1 MPSAQRQL
9 IVGLVQIN
17 RALNLSRQ
25 RFKGR
30 RQPGGSVGSAAAP
43 ATEAD
48 RWQLFPYSVGML
60 QAYAQAHASSPTAFR
75 FLAPI
80 HVPLAIDD
88 AVARLEG
95 ADVVG
100 FSVYVWNVEL
110 SLAIARRLKAV
121 RPATLIVFGGP
132 QVPDRAE
139 TFLRQNPA
147 VDLAC
152 HGQGETTFLAILEQ
166 AANVDGEA
174 ADWDRVP
181 GVSFLD
187 ADRRF
192 HHQPQGP
199 RLTDLSTIPSP
210 YLSGVFDPLIA
221 EHARSKWIM
230 MWETNRGCPFACTF
244 CDWGSAVAS
253 KVFQFDRERLK
264 AELEWFARLGG
275 ETVFC
280 CDANFGILPRDVDLA
295 RDAIETK
302 QRYGLPRTLAVQN
315 TKNATERAYTV
326 QKMLADAG
334 MNAGVTI
341 SMQST
346 DARTLKAVKRDNISL
361 GSFLELQRRYTRD
374 RIETYSD
381 MILAL
386 PEETFDSFANGISE
400 VIANGQHNR
409 IQFYNC
415 SLLPNAEMNDPA
427 QRACYGLE
435 SVAQRM
441 VDMHGPVQ
449 ALQDSPAEHLEVVVA
464 TGAMP
469 AADWVRAKAYSWM
482 TDLLYFDRLL
492 HIPFVL
498 AQAWWRL
505 RYRELVDAMIAADP
519 VRFPV
524 VAELYA
530 GLVGHAR
537 GIQQGGIEYIP
548 SPEWL
553 DLCWPADQH
562 ALIQLTTSFKTDDF
576 YQEAGQIL
584 AELLNRRA
592 PGADP
597 APLLEAV
604 DVNRQM
610 FRLPF
615 EIDDLEIELQ
625 HNILEAYHGAL
636 ISERVPLRQA
646 RFHVQISRT
655 RPIWLS
661 WDDWFEHLIF
671 CQNQKA
677 TYLYPALMVH
687 EPSEEMV
694 SYA

>member
-1 MPSAQRQL
+1 M
-9 IVGLVQIN
+9 QIN

-30 RQPGGSVGSAAAP
+30 RQPGGSVRAAAAP
-43 ATEAD
+43 ATDAD
-48 RWQLFPYSVGML
+48 RWQLFPYSVGVL
-60 QAYAQAHASSPTAFR
+60 QAYAEAHAASPAARR
-75 FLAPI
+75 FLPPI
-80 HVPLAIDD
+80 HVPLAVDD
-88 AVARLEG
+88 AVARLDG

-100 FSVYVWNVEL
+100 FSVYVWNIEL

-121 RPATLIVFGGP
+121 RPSTLIVFGGP

-139 TFLRQNPA
+139 DFLRQNPA

-152 HGQGETTFLAILEQ
+152 HGQGETTFLAVLER
-166 AANVDGEA
+166 ADRR
-174 ADWDRVP
+174 DWDQIA

-187 ADRRF
+187 GSGQF
-192 HHQPQGP
+192 HHRAQGP
-199 RLTDLSTIPSP
+199 RLTDLSVIPSP

-221 EHARSKWIM
+221 ANPRGKWIM

-253 KVFQFDRERLK
+253 KVFQFDRERLR
-264 AELEWFARLGG
+264 AELDWFGRLGG

-295 RDAIETK
+295 HDAIETK
-302 QRYGLPRTLAVQN
+302 RRYGLPRTLAVQN
-315 TKNATERAYTV
+315 TKNATERSYTV
-326 QKMLADAG
+326 QKLLADAG

-341 SMQST
+341 SLQST
-346 DARTLKAVKRDNISL
+346 DPRTLKAVKRDNISL

-386 PEETFDSFANGISE
+386 PEETFESFANGISE
-400 VIANGQHNR
+400 VIGNGQHNR

-427 QRACYGLE
+427 QRARYGLQ

-441 VDMHGPVQ
+441 IDMHGPVQ
-449 ALQDSPAEHLEVVVA
+449 GLEEQPGEQLEIVVA
-464 TGAMP
+464 TAAMP
-469 AADWVRAKAYSWM
+469 AADWVRGKAYLWM

-492 HIPFVL
+492 QIPFVL
-498 AQAWWRL
+498 AQAWWKL
-505 RYRELVDAMIAADP
+505 RYRELIDAVVAADP

-524 VAELYA
+524 AADVYA
-530 GLVGHAR
+530 GFLEQAR
-537 GIQQGGIEYIP
+537 QIQQGGLEYVP

-562 ALIQLTTSFKTDDF
+562 ALIRLATEWKTDDF
-576 YQEAGQIL
+576 YAEVGQIL
-584 AELLNRRA
+584 VELLARRA
-592 PGADP
+592 PGVDP
-597 APLLEAV
+597 APLVEAV
-604 DVNRQM
+604 DLNRQL

-615 EIDDLEIELQ
+615 EIDDLEIEL
-625 HNILEAYHGAL
+625 HYNLLEAYHGAL
-636 ISERVPLRQA
+636 VSERVPMRQGKF
-646 RFHVQISRT
+646 RVQVSRT
-655 RPIWLS
+655 RPVWLA

-687 EPSEEMV
+687 EAREEMV